1 MRYNLHPAARS
12 GWFLWN
18 RHLRLLRNIIIS
30 IISSAVVRTLI
41 YLILETSGST
51 VEVGP
56 LWVSIVG
63 SLPLIFIFS
72 HETSDDICSPR
83 SLALRRLIVISS
95 CVITGLAVSAALF
108 PGNITN
114 FGTIAMFRNTL
125 AFLGFGLISL
135 FIFGT
140 SWVWVVPLSAAA
152 GSMLFSWPQYPTA
165 LHTTYGM
172 LRSPG
177 VLQYPDGT
185 IDTSIPLALIIF
197 IVSAIAY
204 VGGFGTA
211 QSASIRNFSF
221 LKQHGGV
228 GVPISNLIYRGWKR
242 STLSIPVCL
251 ISLVGF
257 SFLII
262 EDFSSWAGSPRLL
275 AESISDGS
283 IIFGGLSLTAG
294 IVAGQSRWRTGVTVW
309 EKLSARN
316 KWNIMVR
323 PALYSSVSLS
333 LPLLVI
339 IAVSL
344 FFNIVFLYR
353 HNVTV
358 EIVNNEVFS
367 AILMVAGFFASV
379 VVLSL
384 VGVVA
389 GVLKKGLWVPP
400 LGLILGVTVMLILFS
415 KIDDQDID
423 YRADMT
429 SCTSIPNL
437 DSRLCSSPVN
447 APFLESAASTVGN
460 LYQNA
465 PAKGYL
471 PRSIYLV
478 DNAVTK
484 SDSPMAKIGLYG
496 KRELKISDPF
506 PSDQIAFQL
515 GETMSKSCAN
525 VPLDAS
531 LYVAETEYRT
541 HDDYNDVS
549 NSELND
555 LQKCLNL

>member
-1 MRYNLHPAARS
+1 MRYNLDPAARS

-18 RHLRLLRNIIIS
+18 RHHRLLRNIIIS
-30 IISSAVVRTLI
+30 VISSAVVRTLI
-41 YLILETSGST
+41 YLTLETSGSI

-83 SLALRRLIVISS
+83 SLALRRFIIISS

-114 FGTIAMFRNTL
+114 FGSIAMFRNTL
-125 AFLGFGLISL
+125 AFLGLGLISL

-140 SWVWVVPLSAAA
+140 SWVWVLPLCAAA

-165 LHTTYGM
+165 LNTTYGM

-177 VLQYPDGT
+177 TLQYPDGT

-211 QSASIRNFSF
+211 RSASIRNSFFS
-221 LKQHGGV
+221 QEHGGV
-228 GVPISNLIYRGWKR
+228 GVPIPNLISRGWKR

-251 ISLVGF
+251 SSLVGF

-262 EDFSSWAGSPRLL
+262 DDFSSWAGSPRLL

-283 IIFGGLSLTAG
+283 IIVCGFSLTAG
-294 IVAGQSRWRTGVTVW
+294 IVAGQSRWRTGVAVW

-316 KWNIMVR
+316 KWSIMAR
-323 PALYSSVSLS
+323 PVLYSSVSLS
-333 LPLLVI
+333 VPLLII
-339 IAVSL
+339 IAAFL
-344 FFNIVFLYR
+344 FSNVVFLCR
-353 HNVTV
+353 HNVTLA
-358 EIVNNEVFS
+358 IVNNEVFS
-367 AILMVAGFFASV
+367 AILMVACFLASV

-384 VGVVA
+384 IGVIA

-400 LGLILGVTVMLILFS
+400 LGLILGVSVMLMVFS

-423 YRADMT
+423 FRADMT
-429 SCTSIPNL
+429 SCTSIPKL

-447 APFLESAASTVGN
+447 APFLESAASTVGD

-471 PRSIYLV
+471 PRFIYLV

-484 SDSPMAKIGLYG
+484 SDLPMAKIGLYG
-496 KRELKISDPF
+496 KRGLKISDPF
-506 PSDQIAFQL
+506 PSDQISFQL
-515 GETMSKSCAN
+515 GETMSKSCPN
-525 VPLDAS
+525 VPLGAS
-531 LYVAETEYRT
+531 LYVAETENAIY
-541 HDDYNDVS
+541 DEYIDVS

-555 LQKCLNL
+555 LQRCLNL